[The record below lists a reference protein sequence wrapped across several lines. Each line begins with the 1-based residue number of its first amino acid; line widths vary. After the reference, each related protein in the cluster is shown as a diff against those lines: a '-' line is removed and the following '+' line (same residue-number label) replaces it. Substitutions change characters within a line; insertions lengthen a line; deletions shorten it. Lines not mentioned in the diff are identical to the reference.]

1 MSEQT
6 TEGGVEIPKG
16 VVAEA
21 VPMPEEEVSREP
33 SDYVVLV
40 GIDHEDGGLWWKE
53 LDGTVSGRTKR
64 AAFNAAVAKFDLQPE
79 TVGDEAMIH
88 LVPARSWKRITLR
101 LEQPRPAVSIDGL

>member
-1 MSEQT
+1 MADATET
-6 TEGGVEIPKG
+6 TDGGVVLPM
-16 VVAEA
+16 EA
-21 VPMPEEEVSREP
+21 REVPEADVEAREP

-64 AAFNAAVAKFDLQPE
+64 AAFNAAVAKFGLQPE